1 MSRIIPHQF
10 RTGVLALALVSLSP
24 CTAMAEDPLVVQAVR
39 AEQVETRQH
48 LSLTG
53 EISAREMVQTA
64 FPTGGRIAE
73 IAVEDGDRVKAGE
86 VLARIEKVQQ
96 EQSLRAAE
104 AQLAATRAEYDAAQ
118 DADRRQT
125 ALLERGATTRAARN
139 AAADRFAAAV
149 ARRAQ
154 AEAELQQARDA
165 LEDTVIYAQND
176 ATVIRKL
183 AEPGQ
188 VVGAAQPVLE
198 LALGEGLDA
207 VFNVPEQKMLGT
219 TEAEEPTIILSPID
233 RPNVQVPGFVR
244 EISPLVDP
252 ATGTVQVT
260 IGLEEPLPGLSYG
273 DTVRGTSQPLEG
285 RSIVLPW
292 STVTADDQGT
302 AVWVIDPASGAVSL
316 RGIEVKRY
324 TSDSVLLES
333 GVEEGELVV
342 SKGAQL
348 LYPGRIVVLQE
359 DL

>member
-1 MSRIIPHQF
+1 MP
-10 RTGVLALALVSLSP
+10 
-24 CTAMAEDPLVVQAVR
+24 PL
-39 AEQVETRQH
+39 TH
-48 LSLTG
+48 
-53 EISAREMVQTA
+53 
-64 FPTGGRIAE
+64 
-73 IAVEDGDRVKAGE
+73 
-86 VLARIEKVQQ
+86 
-96 EQSLRAAE
+96 
-104 AQLAATRAEYDAAQ
+104 
-118 DADRRQT
+118 
-125 ALLERGATTRAARN
+125 N
-139 AAADRFAAAV
+139 V
-149 ARRAQ
+149 AR
-154 AEAELQQARDA
+154 
-165 LEDTVIYAQND
+165 
-176 ATVIRKL
+176 
-183 AEPGQ
+183 
-188 VVGAAQPVLE
+188 PVLE